1 MKETNCYY
9 LLYKFVYNPR
19 ELFSYSYILFA
30 YYVEL
35 RTNLYIYLLLLDL
48 ELFEKCNT
56 FHDRIAFM
64 RTNENTGNWW
74 NMSSVILLAMIYR
87 SNNAILRSDNSVQL
101 KTKI

>member
-9 LLYKFVYNPR
+9 LLYKFVYNPH

-35 RTNLYIYLLLLDL
+35 RTNLYIYLLLFDL
-48 ELFEKCNT
+48 ELFEKFNT
-56 FHDRIAFM
+56 FHDRTAFM

-87 SNNAILRSDNSVQL
+87 SNNAILRSDNSIQL